1 MSCPYIFVTIV
12 TFTPKTEIFDQNGI
26 IIKIIMH
33 ELAVTESILNIASKY
48 AQEANAT
55 KVSEV
60 YLVIGRLSSIVDDSV
75 QFYWDM
81 MSEGT
86 LCAGSKL
93 HFQRVPAQLACLNC
107 GNEYRLD
114 GELEPCPSCG
124 SAKVKVTSGDQ
135 FYLDSIE
142 IEK

>member
-1 MSCPYIFVTIV
+1 
-12 TFTPKTEIFDQNGI
+12 
-26 IIKIIMH
+26 MH
-33 ELAVTESILNIASKY
+33 ELAVTESILEIAVKY
-48 AQEANAT
+48 AEQAEASRVT
-55 KVSEV
+55 DL

-81 MSEGT
+81 ISENT

-93 HFQRVPAQLACLNC
+93 HFQRVPAQMICIDC
-107 GNEYRLD
+107 GNEYELP
-114 GELEPCPSCG
+114 GELCPCPKCG

-135 FYLDSIE
+135 FFLDSIE